1 MLQGWSA
8 QWAELW
14 ALAQELRQTEGKRV
28 NIYTDSSYA
37 FATLHVHETIYK
49 ERGLLT
55 AGGGERRL
63 KKKESFQLLEAV
75 WKWQS
80 SIVKAIRKEL
90 IQSAKEIGWLIRQ
103 PRMW

>member
-1 MLQGWSA
+1 MKAEALPQGWSA

-37 FATLHVHETIYK
+37 FATLLVHGTIYK

-63 KKKESFQLLEAV
+63 KTKKKFFSF
-75 WKWQS
+75 WKQS
-80 SIVKAIRKEL
+80 GSGSHPL
-90 IQSAKEIGWLIRQ
+90 
-103 PRMW
+103 